1 MLQRARAAFF
11 APAQAGAFL
20 LEIGKMQRRECMQ
33 AGGLI
38 LGGLLFG
45 CRMPPRETPAFEARV
60 IRNTE
65 YRSGV
70 PIYPDIGSA
79 LRAAP
84 STGTSPYRVFVE
96 SGVWREKLVVEHPN
110 VHLIGAGRGQTR
122 LQFDAA
128 AGHLA
133 PDGSPWG
140 TWGCATVIVRAPGF
154 QARNLSIEN
163 NFDYIEHLRNPKLEQ
178 IGANGAQA
186 VALMLDRGADRSLI
200 ERVDISS
207 HQDSLFVDAGR
218 SLFRDCTVSGSV
230 DFIFGAGCSV
240 FDRCNLHSRYR
251 PGKDR
256 QGYVSASSTR
266 SDQQFGLSFL
276 DCSLTRD
283 AGIPDGSVALG
294 RAWRP
299 TRPFADGSYGDP
311 DVLGAAAYLRCTMD
325 AHIGEAAWDEMAY
338 TARDGSRV
346 MLKPL
351 DARLFEYQNHGP
363 GALINAQRRQLSE
376 AEAGQYTIDRILG
389 DWSDRA

>member
-1 MLQRARAAFF
+1 L

-20 LEIGKMQRRECMQ
+20 FEIEKMRRRECLQ
-33 AGGLI
+33 TGGLA
-38 LGGLLFG
+38 LGGLLIG
-45 CRMPPRETPAFEARV
+45 CRMSSREPQTFQARV
-60 IRNTE
+60 SRN
-65 YRSGV
+65 SGNSADV
-70 PIYPDIGSA
+70 PVFPDIGSA

-84 STGTSPYRVFVE
+84 SAGSAPYRVFIE
-96 SGVWREKLVVEHPN
+96 SGVWREKLVVERPG
-110 VHLIGAGRGQTR
+110 VHLIGAGRGRTR
-122 LQFDAA
+122 IKFDTA

-133 PDGSPWG
+133 ADGKPWG

-154 QARNLSIEN
+154 RAQNLSIEN
-163 NFDYIEHLRNPKLEQ
+163 NFDYIEHLRHPKLEQ
-178 IGANGAQA
+178 IGSNGAQA

-200 ERVDISS
+200 EQVDISS

-266 SDQQFGLSFL
+266 SDQQFGLCFL
-276 DCSLTRD
+276 DCILTRD
-283 AGIPDGSVALG
+283 AEIPDGSVGLG

-311 DVLGAAAYLRCTMD
+311 DVLGAAAYLHCTMD
-325 AHIGEAAWDEMAY
+325 AHIGEVAWDEMAY
-338 TARDGSRV
+338 SARDGSRV

-376 AEAGQYTIDRILG
+376 AEAGRYTIDRILG